1 MSLDTDSSK
10 TSPKLTRRS
19 AIATTGAALTALSV
33 LGSPKAARSDAT
45 TIRYATGGGIGP
57 NETETLI
64 FLPYL
69 EKNVLKNFGHA
80 YDLQMTFTRGTPEAA
95 QLLAAGQADLGTLS
109 SSAFALS
116 VIKDAVP
123 GGLTIISDNFQEG
136 RPGNATNAFFVMAD
150 SPIKRVEDLKGKK
163 IAVNAFGSA
172 VDLTC
177 RVALRKHGL
186 DPRNDVEIVEI
197 GFPNIG
203 AAIRTG
209 RVDCGNLVL
218 PFMAVEE
225 AKGGLRSLFSDAD
238 AFGPA
243 SVIFQVAST
252 NFLKAHPEAVRAFLA
267 DYVQGLQWYYNRL
280 NRARALEVVSELTK
294 SPIPLLD
301 SYLMTSKDYY
311 RNPNGCVFPNTIQ
324 KPIDAMVQEKFIP
337 QRVDASK
344 FIDLSYLPHPCRA

>member
-1 MSLDTDSSK
+1 MSLEASSSK
-10 TSPKLTRRS
+10 KPENITRRS
-19 AIATTGAALTALSV
+19 AIATTGTALTALSV
-33 LGSPKAARSDAT
+33 FGSPQAARSDTT

-69 EKNVLKNFGHA
+69 EKNVLKNFGRA
-80 YDLQMTFTRGTPEAA
+80 YELQMTFTRGTPEAA
-95 QLLAAGQADLGTLS
+95 QLLAAGQVDLATLS
-109 SSAFALS
+109 SAAFALS

-136 RPGNATNAFFVMAD
+136 HPGNATNAFFVKAD
-150 SPIKRVEDLKGKK
+150 SSIKRVEDLRGKK

-172 VDLTC
+172 IDLTC
-177 RVALRKHGL
+177 RVVLRKHGL

-203 AAIRTG
+203 AAVRTG
-209 RVDCGNLVL
+209 RVDAGCLVL
-218 PFMAVEE
+218 PFMAIEE
-225 AKGGLRSLFSDAD
+225 AKGGLRQLFSDAD

-252 NFLKAHPEAVRAFLA
+252 NFLKAHPAAVRAFLA
-267 DYVQGLQWYYNRL
+267 DYVTGLQWYYNRR
-280 NRARALEVVSELTK
+280 NRPRALEVVSELTK
-294 SPIPLLD
+294 SPIPVLD

-311 RNPNGCVFPNTIQ
+311 RNPNGCVFQNTIQ
-324 KPIDAMVQEKFIP
+324 TPIDAMVAEKFIP
-337 QRVDASK
+337 KSVDAAK
-344 FIDLSYLPHPCRA
+344 YIDLSYLPHPCKV

>member
-1 MSLDTDSSK
+1 MSLETCSSK
-10 TSPKLTRRS
+10 SPDNITRRS

-33 LGSPKAARSDAT
+33 FGSPSAARSDPT
-45 TIRYATGGGIGP
+45 KIRYATGGGIGP

-69 EKNVLKNFGHA
+69 EKNVLKNFGRA
-80 YDLQMTFTRGTPEAA
+80 YELEMTFTRGTPEAA
-95 QLLAAGQADLGTLS
+95 QLLAAGQADLATLS
-109 SSAFALS
+109 SAAFALS

-123 GGLTIISDNFQEG
+123 GGLTIISDNFQENH
-136 RPGNATNAFFVMAD
+136 PGNATNGFFVNAD
-150 SPIKRVEDLKGKK
+150 SPLKRVEDLRGKK

-177 RVALRKHGL
+177 RVVLRKHGL

-197 GFPNIG
+197 GFPNIA

-209 RVDCGNLVL
+209 RVDCGCLVL
-218 PFMAVEE
+218 PFMAVED
-225 AKGGLRSLFSDAD
+225 AKDGLRELFSDAD

-252 NFLKAHPEAVRAFLA
+252 TFLKAHPEAVRAFLA
-267 DYVQGLQWYYNRL
+267 DYVTGLQWYYNRA

-294 SPIPLLD
+294 SPIPVLN

-311 RNPNGCVFPNTIQ
+311 RNRNGCVFPPAIQ
-324 KPIDAMVQEKFIP
+324 TPIDAMVSEKFIP
-337 QRVDASK
+337 QRVEAAK
-344 FIDLSYLPHPCRA
+344 YIDLAYLPHPCRA